1 MDETMKTLYISDL
14 DGTLLNPE
22 ALLSSS
28 AAERLNELLA
38 KGLVFSVATARTAA
52 TAADLVKPLNLS
64 LPIILMNGVAVY
76 DTKTK
81 TYVKEHPMTRETV
94 QEVFK
99 ILEKFNT
106 PGFVYSIVDH
116 KLMCYEPPKL
126 NARMAA
132 FMEERKRDY
141 GKVFTPISSYDAT
154 KDKDVIYFTVIDE
167 EKALAKTY
175 EAVRKLPGVNA
186 LFYEDIYNDGYFL
199 EIYAKG
205 VSKGQAALWLK
216 QEARAD
222 RLAVFGDNLNDLP
235 MMELADFSYATA
247 NAKTKVK
254 EMADLV
260 IGPNS
265 EDSVV
270 GVLEKAMAF
279 GS

>member
-1 MDETMKTLYISDL
+1 M
-14 DGTLLNPE
+14 
-22 ALLSSS
+22 
-28 AAERLNELLA
+28 
-38 KGLVFSVATARTAA
+38 
-52 TAADLVKPLNLS
+52 
-64 LPIILMNGVAVY
+64 
-76 DTKTK
+76 
-81 TYVKEHPMTRETV
+81 
-94 QEVFK
+94 
-99 ILEKFNT
+99 
-106 PGFVYSIVDH
+106 
-116 KLMCYEPPKL
+116 
-126 NARMAA
+126 
-132 FMEERKRDY
+132 
-141 GKVFTPISSYDAT
+141 
-154 KDKDVIYFTVIDE
+154 
-167 EKALAKTY
+167 AKTY

-216 QEARAD
+216 QEAHAD
-222 RLAVFGDNLNDLP
+222 RLAVFGDNLNDLS

>member
-1 MDETMKTLYISDL
+1 MDEAMKTLYISDL

-22 ALLSSS
+22 ALLSPS

-52 TAADLVKPLNLS
+52 TAADLVKPLTLS
-64 LPIILMNGVAVY
+64 LPILLMNGVAVY

-132 FMEERKRDY
+132 FMEERKRD
-141 GKVFTPISSYDAT
+141 
-154 KDKDVIYFTVIDE
+154 
-167 EKALAKTY
+167 
-175 EAVRKLPGVNA
+175 
-186 LFYEDIYNDGYFL
+186 
-199 EIYAKG
+199 
-205 VSKGQAALWLK
+205 
-216 QEARAD
+216 
-222 RLAVFGDNLNDLP
+222 
-235 MMELADFSYATA
+235 
-247 NAKTKVK
+247 
-254 EMADLV
+254 
-260 IGPNS
+260 
-265 EDSVV
+265 
-270 GVLEKAMAF
+270 
-279 GS
+279 

>member
-1 MDETMKTLYISDL
+1 MDNMNKTLYISDL

-22 ALLSSS
+22 ALLSAS
-28 AAERLNELLA
+28 AADRINKLLA
-38 KGLVFSVATARTAA
+38 KGLVFTVATARTAA
-52 TAADLVKPLNLS
+52 TAAELVEPLDLS

-81 TYVKEHPMTRETV
+81 TYVKEHPMSRDTV
-94 QEVFK
+94 QKVFR
-99 ILEKFNT
+99 ILESCQT

-116 KLMCYEPPKL
+116 KLMCYAPPKL
-126 NARMAA
+126 NSRMAA

-141 GKVFTPISSYDAT
+141 GKVFTPISSYEAT
-154 KDKDVIYFTVIDE
+154 KDTNVIYFTVIDE

-175 EAVRKLPGVNA
+175 EEVRKLPGVNA

-199 EIYAKG
+199 EIYAQG

-216 QEARAD
+216 EEAGAE

-235 MMELADFSYATA
+235 MMEIADFSYATA
-247 NAKTKVK
+247 NAKAKVK
-254 EMADLV
+254 EKADLV

-265 EDSVV
+265 EDAVV
-270 GVLEKAMAF
+270 RVLEEAMAF